1 MKRHTLDQTETS
13 NLVDPSGCGA
23 GSLPEASEPER
34 REWHRKTVREH
45 LWGPAGS
52 FLFHVVLI
60 LLAVHLFK
68 GAPERPHKGP
78 IVTYDMNPRPPKLEP
93 APVDP
98 EIPDLPDPALN
109 APEFTDPMAGPP
121 EDSPH
126 SAQAPDDFPALDVRT
141 DVKGPLVL
149 HWSPGRTEAGRMR
162 ALGASVKGNPEAYEA
177 PIRRALEWLKE
188 RQLVDGSWEGEGSA
202 RCKTALT
209 GLGLLTFLAHGET
222 PNSEGY
228 GKTVERAIRF
238 LVEVD
243 ANPDGSFAHA
253 DGSQYAQ
260 GIATYALGEAFAMT
274 RLTSIKPVLEA
285 ALARI
290 LAGQQSTGAFN
301 YGLLSSDTRRDT
313 SVAGWMTQ
321 AMKAAQVGGARVAGL
336 NEAMA
341 LAAQGIKVNYDT
353 EKSQFKYAP
362 GGPEE
367 QNEAGVSPS
376 MTPIGVLCLQLLG
389 RGRDPEVAAAVR
401 VLSKWEAAWTERHPS
416 SWPLYTWYYATQ
428 AFFHAGEGE
437 WRRWYEPFAL
447 MLVRNQNADGSWTP
461 NGASES
467 AYGPVYGTVFSAL
480 TLMTPYRYLPMYQ
493 EIQTRPIPAE
503 TDEDDI
509 LAGLTASNF

>member
-1 MKRHTLDQTETS
+1 MKRHELDQTGTS
-13 NLVDPSGCGA
+13 NIVDPSGGEA
-23 GSLPEASEPER
+23 GSLLEASEPER
-34 REWHRKTVREH
+34 RKWHRKTVREH
-45 LWGPAGS
+45 LWGPTGS

-68 GAPERPHKGP
+68 GAPERPEPDAP
-78 IVTYDMNPRPPKLEP
+78 IIYIHP
-93 APVDP
+93 
-98 EIPDLPDPALN
+98 ISPDLDELPPPDPIDNPDRNPADQDRMQLD
-109 APEFTDPMAGPP
+109 FTENFPFDDPQPP
-121 EDSPH
+121 VTGIEWDP
-126 SAQAPDDFPALDVRT
+126 PDIPPIYVIVGLR
-141 DVKGPLVL
+141 
-149 HWSPGRTEAGRMR
+149 PGSTSGGRMK
-162 ALGASVKGNPEAYEA
+162 ALGDSVKGNPEAYEA

-188 RQLVDGSWEGEGSA
+188 RQLADGSWEGEGSA

-222 PNSEGY
+222 PSSERY

-243 ANPDGSFAHA
+243 AKPDGSFAHA

-274 RLTSIKPVLEA
+274 RVTSIQPVLEA

-336 NEAMA
+336 KEAMA
-341 LAAQGIKVNYDT
+341 LAAQGIKVNYDAD
-353 EKSQFKYAP
+353 KSQFKYAP

-367 QNEAGVSPS
+367 KNEAGVSPS
-376 MTPIGVLCLQLLG
+376 VTPIGVLCLQLLG

-401 VLSKWEAAWTERHPS
+401 ILSKWEAAWTEKHPS

-428 AFFHAGEGE
+428 AFFNAGEGE

-461 NGASES
+461 NGTSES